1 MEKLIFLEYGRAF
14 VQSQLDQ
21 LVVEHAK
28 LRKDWL
34 WVVPGIFHFFAED
47 LEFLSGGLFPEAFES
62 GD

>member
-34 WVVPGIFHFFAED
+34 WVVSGIFHFFTED
-47 LEFLSGGLFPEAFES
+47 VELLRGGLFPEAFES